1 MLPNGRANALFPLK
15 IGFCCWSSVTTIS
28 VVKNRRRGAAVFELN
43 GARIWIAGHRGMVG
57 SAVWRAIES
66 DPNHGDVELIG
77 WSRSELD
84 LTDRDA
90 TLDAAAQARPDVVVL
105 AAARV
110 GGIVANDTSPVEFLT
125 DNLRIQANVMETA
138 HAVGVDR
145 LLFLGSSC
153 IYPRDAPQPMT
164 PDMLLSGPLEPTNDA
179 YGMAKLAGITSVRSY
194 RRQYGRAWISC
205 LPTNL
210 YGPGDDFDLETS
222 HVLPA
227 LIRRFDE
234 AARTGA
240 PTVTLWGT
248 GTPRREFLH
257 VDDLAAACVRLLTHY
272 DDLTPIN
279 IGCGEDL
286 TIAELA
292 TLIGRITGYEGDIEW
307 DVSRPDGTP
316 QKLLDIDPIRTL
328 GWAPNISLE
337 DGIRATWNIFRQ
349 QHDRGQ
355 RVHEVGGDGGDSE
368 LPQARE
374 IAR

>member
-1 MLPNGRANALFPLK
+1 
-15 IGFCCWSSVTTIS
+15 
-28 VVKNRRRGAAVFELN
+28 VFDLN

-57 SAVWRAIES
+57 SAIWRAIES
-66 DPNHGDVELIG
+66 DPTLSDVELIG

-90 TLDAAAQARPDVVVL
+90 TLHAVAQARPDVVVL

-125 DNLRIQANVMETA
+125 DNLRIQANVMEAA

-164 PDMLLSGPLEPTNDA
+164 PDMLMTGPLEPTNDA
-179 YGMAKLAGITSVRSY
+179 YAIAKLAGITAVRSY
-194 RRQYGRAWISC
+194 RRQYGRSWISC

-210 YGPGDDFDLETS
+210 YGPGDNFDLDTS

-272 DDLTPIN
+272 DESTPIN

-286 TIAELA
+286 TVAELA
-292 TLIGRITGYEGDIEW
+292 TLIARITGYEGDIEW
-307 DVSRPDGTP
+307 DASRPDGAP
-316 QKLLDIDPIRTL
+316 RKLLDVNALRAL
-328 GWAPNISLE
+328 GWES
-337 DGIRATWNIFRQ
+337 
-349 QHDRGQ
+349 
-355 RVHEVGGDGGDSE
+355 
-368 LPQARE
+368 E
-374 IAR
+374 IALESGLKVTWQEFCKQENIESGLGSARQSVDDS